1 MRSRAR
7 ILIVDDEAN
16 ARAAL
21 SEILQEEGYAT
32 EVAADGFKGLGKL
45 AEFLP
50 DVVLTDLKMPGLDGI
65 GFMEKAQIASPTT
78 TFVVMTAFGSIPN
91 AVLAVRKGAYDYL
104 AKPLDFSVLLPVVE
118 RAVERAKLLAENA
131 RLRDRLREKNPE
143 HHIVAEHPRMVEVLR
158 LAEQVAKSRTT
169 ALIVGETGTG
179 KELVAE
185 LIHKHSP
192 RAQKPFVRLNCA
204 ALSESVLESELFG
217 HERGAFTGAFARRE
231 GRFEQA
237 DGGTLLL
244 DEVSEIPMSI
254 QVKLLRVLQERAF
267 ERVGG
272 NETLQ
277 VDVRILAASNRD
289 LKQRIAE
296 GRFREDL
303 LYRLNVFTLEVPPL
317 RERSSDIPLLASF
330 FARRFASENH
340 KTIEGFA
347 DEARAALVSYPWP
360 GNVRELENVIERAI
374 VLCEGPLITERH
386 LPAGLV
392 PGRVEESSPRVPGAT
407 IAELER
413 HAILKTLEACHGSTN
428 RAAAILG
435 ISPRKVQY
443 KLREY
448 AEGVVPPPRDSE
460 SRR

>member
-1 MRSRAR
+1 
-7 ILIVDDEAN
+7 
-16 ARAAL
+16 
-21 SEILQEEGYAT
+21 
-32 EVAADGFKGLGKL
+32 
-45 AEFLP
+45 
-50 DVVLTDLKMPGLDGI
+50 
-65 GFMEKAQIASPTT
+65 
-78 TFVVMTAFGSIPN
+78 
-91 AVLAVRKGAYDYL
+91 
-104 AKPLDFSVLLPVVE
+104 
-118 RAVERAKLLAENA
+118 
-131 RLRDRLREKNPE
+131 
-143 HHIVAEHPRMVEVLR
+143 
-158 LAEQVAKSRTT
+158 
-169 ALIVGETGTG
+169 
-179 KELVAE
+179 
-185 LIHKHSP
+185 
-192 RAQKPFVRLNCA
+192 
-204 ALSESVLESELFG
+204 
-217 HERGAFTGAFARRE
+217 
-231 GRFEQA
+231 
-237 DGGTLLL
+237 
-244 DEVSEIPMSI
+244 MSI

-448 AEGVVPPPRDSE
+448 ADGVPPPRDSE